1 MALEDLHQVY
11 PNRNNE
17 LRAVAKQLYE
27 FGQTIARE
35 PSAAHTNGLDEH
47 AIKRQQSYVEHARN
61 MIESLNDRPIP
72 DRPATHPT
80 QMEIDFSVPYVYFV
94 ENVNGAAVTFN
105 EATQILAESWLI
117 AAVELAKSNSAA
129 MAGSLVS
136 FDYERAIVNIDSIE
150 KILSEIEARPFL
162 DLPETAN
169 PSTEH
174 SGAVGSVSKTALKR

>member
-1 MALEDLHQVY
+1 MALNDLHMIY

-17 LRAVAKQLYE
+17 LRTTAKQLFE

-47 AIKRQQSYVEHARN
+47 AIERQEQYIAHATD
-61 MIESLNDRPIP
+61 MVESLNASPIP

-80 QMEIDFSVPYVYFV
+80 QMPIDFSVEYIYFT
-94 ENVNGAAVTFN
+94 EDLNGNMVPMN
-105 EATQILAESWLI
+105 EATQALAEGWLI
-117 AAVELAKSNSAA
+117 TACEMAKSNSAA

-136 FDYERAIVNIDSIE
+136 FDYDRTINNINAIA
-150 KILSEIEARPFL
+150 KLLAEIKARPFI

-169 PSTEH
+169 PGSDH
-174 SGAVGSVSKTALKR
+174 GKRSGGKAKTTR